1 MPQTTITFKTL
12 NQKTFKIV
20 IDDEEK
26 VSQLKKKIHE
36 EKGDEFP
43 VDQQRLIHTG
53 KILADETIIKDCG
66 IDPVKTFVVIMAIK
80 PKPVPGAPAQGP
92 STAQPVV
99 TMASATATVSSVAS
113 STAVSAPSATSA
125 SGEATS
131 TASTATDSST
141 TTQSSVSETSTVS
154 GSQIT
159 TAESQL
165 VTGSQQETAITE
177 LMNIGY
183 SREQVTRA
191 MQRSFNNPD
200 RAAEILLSG
209 ADGADDVLGGILSLG
224 EDTQGDDMALD
235 QVLDDSSTPAAVL
248 PGQGAPPAQGT
259 GNLAFL
265 RHLPQFEMMRRSIQA
280 NPGALPGLLQ
290 ELGRS
295 NQQLLALISNNQQE
309 FIAMLNEP
317 IDEGGADGAGDADG
331 GGDADGAGGGA
342 NVPQVQVTQE
352 EKAKI
357 DNMVSMG
364 FSEHEVVQA
373 FFACDKDESLAVN
386 FLLSGGMM
394 DD

>member
-1 MPQTTITFKTL
+1 MPSTTITFKTL
-12 NQKTFKIV
+12 NQKTFKIE

-53 KILADETIIKDCG
+53 KILADETVIKDCG

-80 PKPVPGAPAQGP
+80 PKPVPGAPAQASSSAP
-92 STAQPVV
+92 LPVV
-99 TMASATATVSSVAS
+99 TTAAATATVSSVAS

-125 SGEATS
+125 SGEVAS
-131 TASTATDSST
+131 TASTTESS
-141 TTQSSVSETSTVS
+141 TTQSSVSDTSTTS
-154 GSQIT
+154 DSQIT
-159 TAESQL
+159 SAESQL
-165 VTGSQQETAITE
+165 VTGSAQETTINE
-177 LMNIGY
+177 LMTFGF
-183 SREQVTRA
+183 SREQCQRA

-209 ADGADDVLGGILSLG
+209 AADSADDALGDILSLG
-224 EDTQGDDMALD
+224 ADTGDDVALD
-235 QVLDDSSTPAAVL
+235 QVLESADNSSTSVAAL
-248 PGQGAPPAQGT
+248 PGQDAPPVQET
-259 GNLAFL
+259 GDLAFL
-265 RHLPQFEMMRRSIQA
+265 RHLPQFEMMRRNIQA

-295 NQQLLALISNNQQE
+295 NQQLLTLISNNQQE

-317 IDEGGADGAGDADG
+317 IDGDAGGAGDAAG
-331 GGDADGAGGGA
+331 GAGGG
-342 NVPQVQVTQE
+342 PSVQVTQE

-386 FLLSGGMM
+386 LLMDGMM